1 MCVETGFCLVRSPLA
16 NGNYHTILCC
26 MHASS
31 YSEIY
36 TYNILYCLILTG
48 TLLVA
53 PMDLTVEII
62 SYQMLVVSWNYP
74 SSLLAQTM
82 FKVTNG

>member
-1 MCVETGFCLVRSPLA
+1 MEIITQFFAACMLVL
-16 NGNYHTILCC
+16 IV
-26 MHASS
+26 
-31 YSEIY
+31 
-36 TYNILYCLILTG
+36 TYNILYCLFLTG

-82 FKVTNG
+82 FKVTTG